1 MVNKG
6 WSNADLNAMDDGEFI
21 AVFEDQIAFDE
32 ASAEAQQKAID
43 KAGRK

>member
-6 WSNADLNAMDDGEFI
+6 WGNAELNAMNEGEFI
-21 AVFEDQIAFDE
+21 GVFEDQIAFDE
-32 ASAEAQQKAID
+32 ASAEAQQQAID